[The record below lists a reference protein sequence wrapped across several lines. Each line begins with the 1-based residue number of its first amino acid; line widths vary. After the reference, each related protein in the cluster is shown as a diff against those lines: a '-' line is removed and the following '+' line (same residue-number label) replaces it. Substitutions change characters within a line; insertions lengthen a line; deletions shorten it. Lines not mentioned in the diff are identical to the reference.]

1 METEYEKR
9 EIEILETR
17 LRNEEYR
24 YQLALKDGALNSIV
38 IEIIER
44 INSLERELRLKK
56 EASDGLNGD
65 V

>member
-24 YQLALKDGALNSIV
+24 YKLALKDGALNSIV